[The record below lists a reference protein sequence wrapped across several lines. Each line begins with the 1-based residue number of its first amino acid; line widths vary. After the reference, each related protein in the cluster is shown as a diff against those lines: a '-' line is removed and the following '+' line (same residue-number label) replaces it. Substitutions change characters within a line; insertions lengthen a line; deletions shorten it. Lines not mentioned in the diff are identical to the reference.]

1 MALKLGRGPE
11 QVAFAYTAG
20 GFWPQLEFPEVTRDC
35 MIVGKL
41 SKLLNKNKGK
51 ARASLP
57 YANLKNVKVIAIF

>member
-1 MALKLGRGPE
+1 MLGWGPE

-41 SKLLNKNKGK
+41 SKLLIKT
-51 ARASLP
+51 
-57 YANLKNVKVIAIF
+57 KVRHMLHFLMLI